1 MRNNLKD
8 DPRYSNHESR
18 PDLAGE
24 HPQGDFFQLLI
35 FLLFAAVVLIDH
47 FLLGWAAECRSFVPF
62 GIRLPI
68 SLALILVGLYMAFE
82 GIHMV
87 FSEYTEQPRMVT
99 SGLFSLMRHPVYL
112 GALIIYVGLL
122 VLILSPLAFLAF
134 LGAILLYNWLAL
146 DEERR
151 MQIVFGD
158 QYKSYCQQ
166 TPRWLPRL
174 NSRNKKIRR

>member
-1 MRNNLKD
+1 MNNCLKD

-35 FLLFAAVVLIDH
+35 FLLFTAAVLIDH
-47 FLLGWAAECRSFVPF
+47 FLLGWAAEFRSFVPF
-62 GIRLPI
+62 SIRLPI
-68 SLALILVGLYMAFE
+68 SLALILVGLYMALA
-82 GIHMV
+82 GIHQV
-87 FSEYTEQPRMVT
+87 FSDYTEQPRMVT

-151 MQIVFGD
+151 MLKVFGD
-158 QYKSYCQQ
+158 QYQSYCQQ

-174 NSRNKKIRR
+174 ISRNNKIRR